1 MFSGRFESRILAVAT
16 GFTLVEYGF
25 CTTSLGRLSYW
36 SDFQLKRAVVH
47 KPANHRDKPGGEQ
60 NRRQTAASPLT
71 KFLNNF
77 NSSIQ

>member
-1 MFSGRFESRILAVAT
+1 MCDARIKSRIHVVAT
-16 GFTLVEYGF
+16 GFTPVEYGF
-25 CTTSLGRLSYW
+25 CTTSLGSLSYW
-36 SDFQLKRAVVH
+36 SVFQLKRAVVH
-47 KPANHRDKPGGEQ
+47 KPAKHRDKPGGEQ